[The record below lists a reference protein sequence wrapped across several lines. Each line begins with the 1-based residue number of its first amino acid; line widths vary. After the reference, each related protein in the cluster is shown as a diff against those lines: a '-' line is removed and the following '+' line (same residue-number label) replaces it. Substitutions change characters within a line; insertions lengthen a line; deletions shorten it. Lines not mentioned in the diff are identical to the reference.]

1 MSKKDKFIKK
11 FKSDS
16 EFTFQELE
24 GLLKLLGYEL
34 MGGEGSRVKFLNRNT
49 GNIIRTH
56 KPHPDKSIKEYVR
69 REIMARLKDELL

>member
-1 MSKKDKFIKK
+1 MTKKDKLIKK

-16 EFTFQELE
+16 EFTYLELE

-34 MGGEGSRVKFLNRNT
+34 IEGEGSRVKFLNRNT